1 MRPPAA
7 VNSFAAIARAASL
20 ARMSLFSQIDSD
32 IKDAM
37 RARAAERLG
46 VLRMLKSTLKATA
59 AEKGIADEAL
69 DDATAL
75 AVIRKEMKKR
85 QDSIESFEKG
95 ARQDLA
101 DKEKSEAA
109 ILAGYLPQP
118 LTAGEME
125 ALVKAA
131 IAESGATSK
140 AQMGA
145 VMKLATERAAGRADG
160 RAVSATVGRL
170 LP

>member
-1 MRPPAA
+1 
-7 VNSFAAIARAASL
+7 
-20 ARMSLFSQIDSD
+20 MSLLGQIDSD

-37 RARAAERLG
+37 RARAMERLS
-46 VLRMLKSTLKATA
+46 VLRMLKSALKATA
-59 AEKGIADEAL
+59 IEKGIADEAL

-75 AVIRKEMKKR
+75 SVLRKEMKKR

-95 ARQDLA
+95 GRPELA
-101 DKEKSEAA
+101 AKEKSEAE
-109 ILAGYLPQP
+109 ILAAYLPKP
-118 LTAGEME
+118 LTPEE
-125 ALVKAA
+125 LEVLVKAA
-131 IAESGATSK
+131 IADSGAASK

-160 RAVSATVGRL
+160 RALSAAVGRL